1 MALKYLKNTEVNINN
16 VLIMTGDFNIRNK
29 NWDSSYLHY
38 SAHSDILTDIANSFE
53 LRLYFAIQQVLIRY
67 ADNSNNSNSVID
79 LMFFQPD
86 LVKVNNYL
94 ILPEL
99 QYLLDHAPLTVDRF
113 ISKEFIH
120 EKQRTIIRNSQK
132 EEMFVSKL
140 TNALGNIDMTDL
152 TSIESLKN
160 TVQEYIRILN
170 SSWHKFSKNVDI
182 TKHSKAW

>member
-1 MALKYLKNTEVNINN
+1 
-16 VLIMTGDFNIRNK
+16 
-29 NWDSSYLHY
+29 
-38 SAHSDILTDIANSFE
+38 
-53 LRLYFAIQQVLIRY
+53 
-67 ADNSNNSNSVID
+67 
-79 LMFFQPD
+79 MFFQPD

-160 TVQEYIRILN
+160 TVQEYVRILN
-170 SSWHKFSKNVDI
+170 SS
-182 TKHSKAW
+182 